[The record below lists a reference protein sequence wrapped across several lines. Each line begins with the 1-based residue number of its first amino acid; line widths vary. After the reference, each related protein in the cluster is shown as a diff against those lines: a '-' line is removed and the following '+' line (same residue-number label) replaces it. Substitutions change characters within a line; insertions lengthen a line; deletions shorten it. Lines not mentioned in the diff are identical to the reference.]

1 MPIIFIRFLLL
12 HKHRAPRSQEEE
24 GDEPPTTLYGEN
36 LSTSHFEFL
45 TSAEA
50 TEALSIEVKAALEE
64 KGLQFRTKHTAGS
77 LEEVEQKQMDAV

>member
-1 MPIIFIRFLLL
+1 M
-12 HKHRAPRSQEEE
+12 HKQRAPRSQEEE
-24 GDEPPTTLYGEN
+24 EDEPPATLYGEN

-64 KGLQFRTKHTAGS
+64 RGL
-77 LEEVEQKQMDAV
+77 